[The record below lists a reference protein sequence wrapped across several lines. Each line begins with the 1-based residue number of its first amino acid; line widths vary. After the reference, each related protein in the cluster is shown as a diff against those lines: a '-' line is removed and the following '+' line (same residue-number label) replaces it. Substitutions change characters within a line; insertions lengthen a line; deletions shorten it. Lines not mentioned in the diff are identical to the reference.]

1 MISQGGNERCPYK
14 RDHQAVTETG
24 PATEFPLLILP
35 GVTVLTMMLIM
46 MVIVM
51 IMINPLIR
59 IDEHSMDI
67 TTYLPSNNYEI

>member
-51 IMINPLIR
+51 IMIMVIIIDTGWGYCTHR
-59 IDEHSMDI
+59 IVAKLGD
-67 TTYLPSNNYEI
+67 NA